1 MSSHISWFTGLAYI
15 AVGRSLTTD
24 CALCCGRTA
33 WGTLGPYF
41 YFKPMMSESKHKHGG
56 DVGGTATV
64 FFKVLQD

>member
-1 MSSHISWFTGLAYI
+1 M
-15 AVGRSLTTD
+15 GRSLTTD

-33 WGTLGPYF
+33 RGTLGPYF
-41 YFKPMMSESKHKHGG
+41 YFKPMMSESKRKHGG